1 MAPECCMYS
10 LLERVKCL
18 QDRDLHDHCVDRK
31 WLHRHWHNGWEG
43 TEYRDL
49 LQAFRD
55 EVATDSAALPHIIWK
70 EMVATHY
77 RSAPYHNT
85 HVILL
90 LGFC

>member
-1 MAPECCMYS
+1 MTIVSPVM
-10 LLERVKCL
+10 
-18 QDRDLHDHCVDRK
+18 

-55 EVATDSAALPHIIWK
+55 EVTADSAALPHIIWK

-77 RSAPYHNT
+77 RLVPHHSTPGF
-85 HVILL
+85 LL
-90 LGFC
+90 VLIYQARALKIYLSLAKLLNVCCQA